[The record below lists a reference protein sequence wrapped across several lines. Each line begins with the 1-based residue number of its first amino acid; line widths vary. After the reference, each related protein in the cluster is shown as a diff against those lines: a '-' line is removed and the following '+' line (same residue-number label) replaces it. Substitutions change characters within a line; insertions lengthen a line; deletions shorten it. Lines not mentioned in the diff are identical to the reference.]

1 MRFFN
6 KIKWILGISVVF
18 LLIITTNLIDRNN
31 FITVRDSVATIYE
44 DRLIAKDI
52 VFDISLLINEKKL
65 ANVLEDSIFFKN
77 KNSAVNNNIDQ
88 LLLKFES
95 TKLTTKERSVF
106 LNLKEEL
113 NELYKKEV
121 NTSKNKTEIN
131 SQIEAVEYTLQALS
145 NIQIQEGAVQLSLS
159 KKALDSIE
167 LFTKLEI
174 YFLIFLAVIIQIII
188 LYNPK
193 DKKPEED

>member
-88 LLLKFES
+88 LLLQFES

>member
-65 ANVLEDSIFFKN
+65 ANVLEDSIFF
-77 KNSAVNNNIDQ
+77 
-88 LLLKFES
+88 
-95 TKLTTKERSVF
+95 
-106 LNLKEEL
+106 
-113 NELYKKEV
+113 
-121 NTSKNKTEIN
+121 
-131 SQIEAVEYTLQALS
+131 
-145 NIQIQEGAVQLSLS
+145 
-159 KKALDSIE
+159 
-167 LFTKLEI
+167 
-174 YFLIFLAVIIQIII
+174 
-188 LYNPK
+188 
-193 DKKPEED
+193 